1 MNEAA
6 RVLLVGV
13 LALAYLLTRE
23 RREHLAFVAA
33 LCAFSV
39 TDAIR
44 SLVSASL
51 PTEAALYL
59 AWPAT
64 VAFLAGMVR
73 PRSARWFVLVVVAHA
88 AFTSW
93 SVSYSDDPEARR
105 VVYAVAHALAGL
117 SFFPLGFSLIRER
130 RAPTETE
137 SASLYLAGA
146 ELAWIVP
153 VVFLP
158 AEHWAWASGLQS
170 TVLYLLLAGAHVR
183 WIWRARSSSRSS
195 RSPAASGRSPGS
207 SLSRA

>member
-1 MNEAA
+1 MNELA
-6 RVLLVGV
+6 RALLVAL

-23 RREHLAFVAA
+23 RRAHLSFVAA

-51 PTEAALYL
+51 ATEAALYL

-64 VAFLAGMVR
+64 VAFLAGLVR
-73 PRSARWFVLVVVAHA
+73 PRSARWFVCVVVAHA
-88 AFTSW
+88 ALASAAA
-93 SVSYSDDPEARR
+93 SCSADYGARR
-105 VVYAVAHALAGL
+105 AVYACAHSLAAL
-117 SFFPLGFSLIRER
+117 SFAPLVVDLLRRR

-137 SASLYLAGA
+137 SASLYLAGG
-146 ELAWIVP
+146 ELAWVVP
-153 VVFLP
+153 VVFVP
-158 AEHWAWASGLQS
+158 AGHWAWASGLQS

-183 WIWRARSSSRSS
+183 WIWRARSSSRSA
-195 RSPAASGRSPGS
+195 RSPGASGRSPAS